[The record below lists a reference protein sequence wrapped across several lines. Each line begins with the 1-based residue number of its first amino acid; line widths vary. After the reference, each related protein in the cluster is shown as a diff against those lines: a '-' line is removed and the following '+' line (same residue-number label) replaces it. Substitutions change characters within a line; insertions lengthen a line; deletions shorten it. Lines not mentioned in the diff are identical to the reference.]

1 MAKTWQKFDFG
12 GAGLQTANLVLA
24 RRLRRP
30 GVAYALWLVFPLG
43 LYNWYLRAPWR
54 GVGYVLAALAAIALA
69 YFVSWA
75 MAAIVA
81 GALALFALYDLY
93 WIDRR
98 IVALNKTIRME
109 VYLGTGAAPPANY
122 RGRYRDEDNDIAGYI
137 ADKERERAGHSAPN
151 TRNSTAG
158 GETPSKRAPSF
169 AAQEALLRELAKRG
183 GKSRGDKS

>member
-30 GVAYALWLVFPLG
+30 GIAYALWLAFPLG

-54 GVGYVLAALAAIALA
+54 GAGYALAVVAVIALA
-69 YFVSWA
+69 YLVSWP
-75 MAAIVA
+75 MATILA
-81 GALALFALYDLY
+81 GAIALLALYDLY

-98 IVALNKTIRME
+98 IVALNKAIRME

-122 RGRYRDEDNDIAGYI
+122 RGRYRDEDSDIASYI
-137 ADKERERAGHSAPN
+137 ADKERERAGHAAP
-151 TRNSTAG
+151 TTAPG
-158 GETPSKRAPSF
+158 SGTGKRAPSF
-169 AAQEALLRELAKRG
+169 AAQEALLRELAKRDK
-183 GKSRGDKS
+183 KSPGEKS